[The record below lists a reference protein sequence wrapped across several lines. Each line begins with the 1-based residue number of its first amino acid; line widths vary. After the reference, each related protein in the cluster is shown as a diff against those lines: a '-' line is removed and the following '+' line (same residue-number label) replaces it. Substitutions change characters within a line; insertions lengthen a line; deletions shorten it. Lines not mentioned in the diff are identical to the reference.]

1 MNNFTLDDIKNLI
14 EQSLKEEPTGDSFI
28 DARYQEQIGIIGHT
42 NPYYRLFYLLSKTL
56 EPEFVVELG
65 SWQATGAAHFAAGNP
80 DTFVCTVDIHREDK
94 MAQQRAIEASSHYP
108 NLMYINGWTW
118 DTSTIESIVSIDKP
132 IEILY
137 IDAWHDYDLCKKEWA
152 LYQPLLAPT
161 ALVIADDI
169 TTAYNFDGMLKFWDE
184 MPEPKFLDDRPHFGI
199 PMGFCLINQ
208 KGNSN
213 VDENRTIDTSKQ
225 INLTKR
231 GRPRKE
237 S

>member
-14 EQSLKEEPTGDSFI
+14 EQCLKEEPTGDSFI
-28 DARYQEQIGIIGHT
+28 DARYQEQIKIIGHT
-42 NPYYRLFYLLSKTL
+42 NPYYKLFYLLSKTL
-56 EPEFVVELG
+56 KPEFVVELG

-80 DTFVCTVDIHREDK
+80 DGFVVTVDIHREDK
-94 MAQQRAIEASSHYP
+94 IAQQRAIEASAHYS

-118 DTSTIESIVSIDKP
+118 DNETVETISLIGKP
-132 IEILY
+132 IEILF

-184 MPEPKFLDDRPHFGI
+184 MPEPKFLDDRIHPGI
-199 PMGFCLINQ
+199 PMGFTLL
-208 KGNSN
+208 KGTEFDH
-213 VDENRTIDTSKQ
+213 VDENRTASEIEPVTLS
-225 INLTKR
+225 KR